1 MALEVAVH
9 TIGQLEQ
16 YRNTVHDTITED
28 FDNVEKNLLTSLEE
42 LSVDLD
48 NHIGELT
55 SIEEPLKNS
64 LDTETLSIIQDGH
77 EEPREVLLQDQ
88 VSAFRKLREDKEE
101 VLRKLW
107 EDWENVQL
115 QLIGLAA
122 EVLGQDALTFA
133 QVRDEDL
140 KPGQKEKLQ
149 NTLTAARRLFDEK
162 GKHHE
167 GLEQDLG
174 GFQESISRIAN
185 KTEKAVVEMQQQYN
199 SQKSKLFKGLHR
211 HIELLAAL

>member
-1 MALEVAVH
+1 M
-9 TIGQLEQ
+9 
-16 YRNTVHDTITED
+16 
-28 FDNVEKNLLTSLEE
+28 EKNLLTSLEE

-185 KTEKAVVEMQQQYN
+185 KTEKAVVEMQQVSMWLEAVDGPCRSLCHSN
-199 SQKSKLFKGLHR
+199 TIHRRASCSKVYIDTSSFLPRCKTQR
-211 HIELLAAL
+211 RPS